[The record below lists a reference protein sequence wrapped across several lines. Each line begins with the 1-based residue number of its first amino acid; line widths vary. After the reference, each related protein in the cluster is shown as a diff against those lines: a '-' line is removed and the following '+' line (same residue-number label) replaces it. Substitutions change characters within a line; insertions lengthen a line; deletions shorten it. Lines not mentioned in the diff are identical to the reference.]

1 MLTSG
6 SMTLEVSNMSKAVL
20 LDSGFLIR
28 LMNPN
33 ESLHQVAL
41 DLFKEYVTSGVV
53 CKVSTI
59 ALAEY
64 GVKGDL
70 RFLPTRYLQYVP
82 FVYSHAEVASVFM
95 RTIIKVKQE
104 RGVVIAPRVII
115 PNDTKMFAQASA
127 EPDVFAF
134 VSADA
139 EAKKV
144 YDMLDNP
151 NFEFINIRELI

>member
-1 MLTSG
+1 MAKT
-6 SMTLEVSNMSKAVL
+6 VL

-33 ESLHQVAL
+33 EPLHRVAL
-41 DLFKEYVTSGVV
+41 DLFKDYVSSGVT
-53 CKVSTI
+53 CMVSTV

-70 RFLPTRYLQYVP
+70 RYLPTKYLQFLPFQYH
-82 FVYSHAEVASVFM
+82 HAEVAAMFM
-95 RTIIKVKQE
+95 RRIIQVKQE
-104 RGVVIAPRVII
+104 RGAEIKPRVII

-127 EPDVFAF
+127 ETDIYAF

-144 YDMLDNP
+144 YELLEDP
-151 NFEFINIRELI
+151 GFEFVNIWDL

>member
-1 MLTSG
+1 MA
-6 SMTLEVSNMSKAVL
+6 KAVL

-28 LMNPN
+28 LMNQDDP
-33 ESLHQVAL
+33 LHHVAL
-41 DLFKEYVTSGVV
+41 SLFRDYVVSGTA

-70 RFLPTRYLQYVP
+70 RFLPTRYLQYIP
-82 FVYSHAEVASVFM
+82 FLYEHAQVASEFM
-95 RTIIKVKQE
+95 RRIIQVKQE
-104 RGVVIAPRVII
+104 RGAVIQPRVII

-127 EPDVFAF
+127 EPDVIAF

-144 YDMLDNP
+144 YDLLENP
-151 NFEFINIRELI
+151 DFEFVNIRAL

>member
-1 MLTSG
+1 MA
-6 SMTLEVSNMSKAVL
+6 KAVL

-28 LMNPN
+28 LMNPD
-33 ESLHQVAL
+33 EMLHRVAL
-41 DLFKEYVTSGVV
+41 DFFKKYITNGVT

-82 FVYSHAEVASVFM
+82 FVYGHAEVAAEFM
-95 RTIIKVKQE
+95 RRIIHVKQE
-104 RGVVIAPRVII
+104 RGAVIQPRVII

-127 EPDVFAF
+127 DPEVFAF

-144 YDMLDNP
+144 YDLLENP
-151 NFEFINIRELI
+151 NFEFVNIREAEADVKL

>member
-1 MLTSG
+1 MANT
-6 SMTLEVSNMSKAVL
+6 VL

-33 ESLHQVAL
+33 EPLHRVAL
-41 DLFKEYVTSGVV
+41 DIFKDYVSSGVT
-53 CKVSTI
+53 CMVSTV

-70 RFLPTRYLQYVP
+70 RYLPTKYLQFLPFQYH
-82 FVYSHAEVASVFM
+82 HAEVAAMFM
-95 RTIIKVKQE
+95 RRIIQVKQE
-104 RGVVIAPRVII
+104 RGAEIKPRVII

-127 EPDVFAF
+127 ETDIFAF

-144 YDMLDNP
+144 YELLEDP
-151 NFEFINIRELI
+151 GFEFVNIRDL

>member
-1 MLTSG
+1 MANT
-6 SMTLEVSNMSKAVL
+6 VL

-33 ESLHQVAL
+33 EPLHRVAL
-41 DLFKEYVTSGVV
+41 DLFKDYVSSGVT
-53 CKVSTI
+53 CMVSTV

-64 GVKGDL
+64 GVKGEL
-70 RFLPTRYLQYVP
+70 RYLPTKYLQFLPFQYH
-82 FVYSHAEVASVFM
+82 HAEVAAMFM
-95 RTIIKVKQE
+95 RRIIQVKQE
-104 RGVVIAPRVII
+104 RGAEIKPRVII

-127 EPDVFAF
+127 ETDIFAF

-144 YDMLDNP
+144 YELLEDP
-151 NFEFINIRELI
+151 GFEFVNIRT

>member
-1 MLTSG
+1 MAKT
-6 SMTLEVSNMSKAVL
+6 VL

-33 ESLHQVAL
+33 EPLHRVAL
-41 DLFKEYVTSGVV
+41 DLFKDYVSSGVT
-53 CKVSTI
+53 CMVSTV

-70 RFLPTRYLQYVP
+70 RYLPTKYLQFLPFQYH
-82 FVYSHAEVASVFM
+82 HAEVAAMFM
-95 RTIIKVKQE
+95 RRIIQVKQE
-104 RGVVIAPRVII
+104 RGAEIKPRVII

-127 EPDVFAF
+127 ETDIYAF

-144 YDMLDNP
+144 YELLEDP
-151 NFEFINIRELI
+151 GFEFVNIRT

>member
-1 MLTSG
+1 MAKT
-6 SMTLEVSNMSKAVL
+6 VL

-33 ESLHQVAL
+33 EPLHRVAL
-41 DLFKEYVTSGVV
+41 GLFKDYVSSGVT
-53 CKVSTI
+53 CMVSTV

-70 RFLPTRYLQYVP
+70 RYLPTKYLQFLPFQYH
-82 FVYSHAEVASVFM
+82 HAEVAAMFM
-95 RTIIKVKQE
+95 RRIIQVKQE
-104 RGVVIAPRVII
+104 RGAEIKPRVII

-127 EPDVFAF
+127 ETDIFAF

-144 YDMLDNP
+144 YELLEDP
-151 NFEFINIRELI
+151 GFEFVNIRDL